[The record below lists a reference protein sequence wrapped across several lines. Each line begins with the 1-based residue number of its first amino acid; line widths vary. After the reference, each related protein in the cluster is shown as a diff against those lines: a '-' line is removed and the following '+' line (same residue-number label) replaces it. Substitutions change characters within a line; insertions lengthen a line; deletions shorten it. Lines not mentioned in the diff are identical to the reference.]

1 MQSKDGVEAVPKQE
15 VKNKFRSNKTI
26 FETANSLRKSNFDAF
41 LVIFFSQLVQKIGD
55 SKSLNRIPSLF
66 VLDKFIVYGIGGD
79 LNY

>member
-41 LVIFFSQLVQKIGD
+41 LSFLVVNQYK
-55 SKSLNRIPSLF
+55 K
-66 VLDKFIVYGIGGD
+66 
-79 LNY
+79 